1 MTSRRYCL
9 ITPCRNEARFARRTL
24 NSIVGQSE
32 LPARWVIV
40 DDGSQDETARILA
53 EYAARFPWLQV
64 LRRPDRGDRKLGG
77 GVMEAFYTGY
87 DAINPSE
94 FDYLCKLDLDLDLPP
109 RYFELLMDRM
119 EADPRIGTFSGKAYF
134 FWPGPPDDAVQFPL
148 SDTSRLVSEK
158 IADDH
163 SVGASKFYRMTCFRQ
178 IGGFVR
184 ELSWD
189 CIDGHRC
196 RQLGWRAASWDD
208 PDLRFIHLRPMGTSH
223 KNWWAGRV
231 RQGLAQYY
239 MGTTPVWL
247 LASAAYRMTRR
258 PYVVGGL
265 AMLWGYFRNMIRRDP
280 RYGDDDFRRFVRRY
294 QWACLLKGKPRATA
308 DLEAK
313 QAASWDPE
321 RLVS

>member
-1 MTSRRYCL
+1 MISRRYCL
-9 ITPCRNEARFARRTL
+9 ITPCRNEARYARRTL
-24 NSIVGQSE
+24 NSVVGQSE

-40 DDGSQDETARILA
+40 DDGSQDETPRILA

-94 FDYLCKLDLDLDLPP
+94 FEYLCKLDLDLDLPP

-119 EADPRIGTFSGKAYF
+119 EADPRIGTCSGKAYF

-158 IADDH
+158 IADEH
-163 SVGASKFYRMTCFRQ
+163 SVGASKFYRITCFRQ

-189 CIDGHRC
+189 AIDGHRC
-196 RQLGWRAASWDD
+196 RQLGWRAVSWDD

-223 KNWWAGRV
+223 KSWWTGRV
-231 RQGLAQYY
+231 RPGLIQYY
-239 MGTTPVWL
+239 MGTTPVWM
-247 LASAAYRMTRR
+247 LATAAYRMTRP

-265 AMLWGYFRNMIRRDP
+265 GMLWGYFRSMIRRDP
-280 RYGDDDFRRFVRRY
+280 RYGDDEFRRFVRRY
-294 QWACLLKGKPRATA
+294 QWACLLKGKPRTTA
-308 DLEAK
+308 DLEAR

-321 RLVS
+321 RPA